1 MQLGLADPDGA
12 LIDAVDRTRRFA
24 RGVADESGDALE
36 EEEYPDDDVRRAEH
50 PRCRRRLCSDNGEV
64 TPYSS

>member
-36 EEEYPDDDVRRAEH
+36 EEYPDDDGG
-50 PRCRRRLCSDNGEV
+50 DDGGE
-64 TPYSS
+64 YAGAGDFAFDM